1 MRYAKLSLL
10 PALAVS
16 AVVGLSATHAIAA
29 DAPAGQKP
37 AAAGKPANPSG
48 KPADAA
54 GKPDKKLGQ
63 YSGFEGREAVLGKAL
78 VEPIK
83 AADAKDDPAHDFTGR
98 EEALGLAVSTVIKTL
113 NHNLSYQHEMN
124 DALVK
129 MTLTHIQFAKNK
141 NLVKE
146 AVAEDVEQQKM
157 QLLRVKRLM
166 DKTGN
171 KDLAIVA
178 IFEQTTCFFQLV
190 DHTKRAP
197 NTVTYKSPYSTVLDQ
212 TVRMGIQDLTE
223 KEIHE
228 NWTIPRMK
236 AYAEILG
243 VNITV
248 SPWQDDGMITIT
260 AS

>member
-16 AVVGLSATHAIAA
+16 AVVGFSASSAFAA
-29 DAPAGQKP
+29 DKPAGEKP
-37 AAAGKPANPSG
+37 AAAGKPAS
-48 KPADAA
+48 A

-63 YSGFEGREAVLGKAL
+63 YSGFEGREAALGKAL

-83 AADAKDDPAHDFTGR
+83 SADPKDDATHDFTGR
-98 EEALGLAVSTVIKTL
+98 EEALGFATSTVIKTL
-113 NHNLSYQHEMN
+113 NHNSGYQHEMN

-141 NLVKE
+141 NLLKE
-146 AVAEDVEQQKM
+146 AVTEDVEQQKI

-166 DKTGN
+166 EKTGN

-190 DHTKRAP
+190 DRTKRAP
-197 NTVTYKSPYSTVLDQ
+197 NTITYKSPYNVVLEQ

-236 AYAEILG
+236 AYADILG
-243 VNITV
+243 VKIDV